1 MHTTLQE
8 NIPTFLLAM
17 EPVYKRQDFVLMRY
31 WINQIMLWGGH
42 NDIMVIGLRA
52 FEDAEV
58 CKFYI
63 EQFEKEKAKKKMS

>member
-1 MHTTLQE
+1 
-8 NIPTFLLAM
+8 
-17 EPVYKRQDFVLMRY
+17 MRY